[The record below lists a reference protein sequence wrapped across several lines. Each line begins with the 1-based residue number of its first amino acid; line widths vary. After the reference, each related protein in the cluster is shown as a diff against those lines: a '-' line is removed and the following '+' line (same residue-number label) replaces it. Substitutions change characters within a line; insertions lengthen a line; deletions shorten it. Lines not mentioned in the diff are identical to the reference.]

1 MATELASSIQDLA
14 ILLTFAF
21 IVSIIFSR
29 LKQPVIVGYI
39 VAGSIIGP
47 NALKFVS
54 DVETVNLFAELSIV
68 FLIFS
73 IGLEFNLKRLRRV
86 GGVAIFT
93 GIIEILLIIGIGN
106 ASGRLLG
113 LSYVDSIFLGGILS
127 ISSTA
132 VIAKLLAD
140 RNQIRR
146 EFAQIILGILII
158 EDIAAIILLTVFG
171 GVAALSL
178 NALFLDIV
186 IKLFEIILF
195 FIVTL
200 VIGLK
205 VVPRIINTVGKQY
218 SIEILLITALGMCFS
233 LSAYSR
239 YLGFSE
245 ALGAFLMGA
254 IVSET
259 NFRMEIE
266 KNMVPIRVLFTTIF
280 FVSVGMLVD
289 FNVVVNILPMIFII
303 SVLAIFLKLSISGLG
318 TYLSGYGALTSLY
331 VGAGLIPRGEFS
343 LIIAKLGT
351 DTGILSPVLYQTTV
365 AVALFTTLIT
375 SDVLNSVPSMYK
387 FFDKYTPGGIKEV
400 LNYLVVWIDSLKKQ
414 FHGDIVNKLKSKVI
428 DISVNILIILL
439 IILALAG
446 VNKYL
451 LKGSP
456 LWLII
461 WSYITAGV
469 LMLPSIFI
477 IHRKTNEIIEAF
489 IDILESNYGIFS
501 KFLIKKVVRNIIYIV
516 IVFIIAID
524 FFPLVIAE
532 LPVYGY
538 IPTTMLFI
546 VIVLCGYFFWKT
558 VSNFNSRLDLIIRE
572 TILSEHASEVKERIS
587 GDIIES
593 IKRKKLVGEV
603 RIPLNSPI
611 SGKTVAE
618 SNIRG
623 VTGATILYIVRNENL
638 IENVLPDTK
647 LEGGDLLV
655 ILGSEEVKNSTKEY
669 LEKGSVSNEK
679 SDI

>member
-1 MATELASSIQDLA
+1 MATELAASIQDLA

-21 IVSIIFSR
+21 IISILFSR
-29 LKQPVIVGYI
+29 LNQPVIVGYI

-47 NALKFVS
+47 HALKFIS
-54 DVETVNLFAELSIV
+54 NVETVNLFAELSIV

-73 IGLEFNLKRLRRV
+73 IGLEFNLKRLRKV

-93 GIIEILLIIGIGN
+93 GVMEILLIIGIGN

-113 LSYVDSIFLGGILS
+113 LSYVDSIFLGGILA
-127 ISSTA
+127 ISSTT
-132 VIAKLLAD
+132 VIAKLLTD
-140 RNQIRR
+140 RKQLNR

-171 GVAALSL
+171 GVAAISL
-178 NALFLDIV
+178 NTLLLDILIKV
-186 IKLFEIILF
+186 IEIILF
-195 FIVTL
+195 FIVSL

-205 VVPRIINTVGKQY
+205 VVPFIINTIGKQY
-218 SIEILLITALGMCFS
+218 SHEILLITALGMCFS

-239 YLGFSE
+239 NLGFSE

-254 IVSET
+254 IISET
-259 NFRMEIE
+259 NFSREIE
-266 KNMVPIRVLFTTIF
+266 RSMVPIRVLFTTIF

-289 FNVVVNILPMIFII
+289 FSIIKDILPIIFII
-303 SVLAIFLKLSISGLG
+303 SVLAVFLKLSISSIA

-365 AVALFTTLIT
+365 AVALITTLLT
-375 SDVLNSVPSMYK
+375 SDILNSVPSIYN
-387 FFDKYTPGGIKEV
+387 FFEGHTPRSIKEV

-414 FHGDIVNKLKSKVI
+414 FHGEIAHKLKGKLI
-428 DISVNILIILL
+428 DISINVIIILL
-439 IILALAG
+439 VILSLAG

-451 LKGSP
+451 LKDSP

-461 WSYITAGV
+461 WSYIAAGV
-469 LMLPSIFI
+469 FMLPSIFI
-477 IHRKTNEIIEAF
+477 IHRRTNEVIDLFIE
-489 IDILESNYGIFS
+489 ILEGNYGIFS
-501 KFLIKKVVRNIIYIV
+501 RFLIKKVVRNMIYIV
-516 IVFIIAID
+516 IVFILAVD
-524 FFPLVIAE
+524 FFPLIIAE

-538 IPTTMLFI
+538 IPTAMLFV

-558 VSNFNSRLDLIIRE
+558 VSYFNSRLDLIIRE
-572 TILSEHASEVKERIS
+572 TILSEHVSEDREHIT
-587 GDIIES
+587 GDVIES
-593 IKRKKLVGEV
+593 IKRRKMVWEV
-603 RIPLNSPI
+603 RIPLNSPF
-611 SGKTVAE
+611 SEKSVAE

-623 VTGATILYIVRNENL
+623 ITGATILYIVRNGNL
-638 IENVLPDTK
+638 IENVLPETR

-655 ILGSEEVKNSTKEY
+655 ILGSEEVKEKTLEY
-669 LEKGSVSNEK
+669 LREGTVK
-679 SDI
+679 